1 MNSSNGRRHDAD
13 TVVRSTSR
21 KSPELERLAD
31 AQATL
36 DDARRNAKWKREC
49 KNLQSASH
57 AVQVAALAAHD
68 AGHGWA
74 EIGDVL
80 GIERAMPQPTTA
92 PVAAVPATPPTPAVA
107 PVLEPVTE
115 LDPARRRTH
124 HVVTATQHLFP
135 EKRQW
140 AAN

>member
-1 MNSSNGRRHDAD
+1 MNSFRGRRRE
-13 TVVRSTSR
+13 TNTEVRTSSR
-21 KSPELERLAD
+21 NSPELDRLVD

-68 AGHGWA
+68 AGISWA

-80 GIERAMPQPTTA
+80 GIERAMPHA
-92 PVAAVPATPPTPAVA
+92 GAATVTPEPTPPVV
-107 PVLEPVTE
+107 PVHDTVTE
-115 LDPARRRTH
+115 LDPTRHRNH
-124 HVVTATQHLFP
+124 HVVTAAAQHFFP
-135 EKRQW
+135 EQRQW
-140 AAN
+140 ATS

>member
-1 MNSSNGRRHDAD
+1 MTSSNGRRTDAD
-13 TVVRSTSR
+13 AVVRSISR
-21 KSPELERLAD
+21 NSPELERLIE

-36 DDARRNAKWKREC
+36 DHARRNAKWKREC

-57 AVQVAALAAHD
+57 AVQVAALAAHA
-68 AGHGWA
+68 AGIGWA

-80 GIERAMPQPTTA
+80 GIERAMPQPSTA
-92 PVAAVPATPPTPAVA
+92 TVAPLPTPPPS

-115 LDPARRRTH
+115 LDPARHRNH
-124 HVVTATQHLFP
+124 HVVTAAQHLFP
-135 EKRQW
+135 DKRQW

>member
-1 MNSSNGRRHDAD
+1 MNSSDGRRHDAD
-13 TVVRSTSR
+13 AVVRSTSR
-21 KSPELERLAD
+21 NSPELERLAE

-36 DDARRNAKWKREC
+36 DRARRNAKWKREC

-68 AGHGWA
+68 AGFGWA

-80 GIERAMPQPTTA
+80 GIERAMPQPTAANEA
-92 PVAAVPATPPTPAVA
+92 PVPTPTLALA
-107 PVLEPVTE
+107 PVVEPVTE
-115 LDPARRRTH
+115 LDPVRHRNH
-124 HVVTATQHLFP
+124 HVVTAAQHLFP

>member
-1 MNSSNGRRHDAD
+1 MNSSDGRRHDEDA
-13 TVVRSTSR
+13 VVRSTSR
-21 KSPELERLAD
+21 NSPELERLAE

-36 DDARRNAKWKREC
+36 DRARRNAKWKREC

-68 AGHGWA
+68 AGFGWA

-80 GIERAMPQPTTA
+80 GIERAMPQPTAASEA
-92 PVAAVPATPPTPAVA
+92 PVATPTLALA

-115 LDPARRRTH
+115 LDPVRQRNH
-124 HVVTATQHLFP
+124 HVVTAAQHLFP

>member
-1 MNSSNGRRHDAD
+1 MNSSNGRRHDTDA
-13 TVVRSTSR
+13 VVRSTSR
-21 KSPELERLAD
+21 NSPELERLAA

-36 DDARRNAKWKREC
+36 DLARRNAKWKREC

-68 AGHGWA
+68 AGIGWA

-92 PVAAVPATPPTPAVA
+92 SVAPVPTPAPA
-107 PVLEPVTE
+107 PPPVLEVVTE
-115 LDPARRRTH
+115 LDPARHRNH
-124 HVVTATQHLFP
+124 HVVTAAQHLFP

>member
-13 TVVRSTSR
+13 AVVRSTSR
-21 KSPELERLAD
+21 NSPELERLAQ
-31 AQATL
+31 AQAAL
-36 DDARRNAKWKREC
+36 DHARRNAKWKREC

-68 AGHGWA
+68 AGFGWA

-92 PVAAVPATPPTPAVA
+92 SEPPAPTPTLALA
-107 PVLEPVTE
+107 PVLEPVAE
-115 LDPARRRTH
+115 LEHNRHRNH
-124 HVVTATQHLFP
+124 HVVTAAQHLFP

>member
-1 MNSSNGRRHDAD
+1 MTSSNGRRTDAD
-13 TVVRSTSR
+13 AVVRSISR
-21 KSPELERLAD
+21 NSPELERLIE

-36 DDARRNAKWKREC
+36 DHARRNAKWKREC

-57 AVQVAALAAHD
+57 AVQVAALAAHA
-68 AGHGWA
+68 AGIGWA

-80 GIERAMPQPTTA
+80 GIERAMPQPSTA
-92 PVAAVPATPPTPAVA
+92 TVAPLPTPPPP

-115 LDPARRRTH
+115 LDPARHRNH
-124 HVVTATQHLFP
+124 HVVTAAQHLFP
-135 EKRQW
+135 DKRQW

>member
-1 MNSSNGRRHDAD
+1 MKKANGRRHDAD
-13 TVVRSTSR
+13 AVVRSASR
-21 KSPELERLAD
+21 NSPELERLIK

-68 AGHGWA
+68 AGIGWA

-80 GIERAMPQPTTA
+80 GIERAMPQPSA
-92 PVAAVPATPPTPAVA
+92 AAVAPPPTPPPALA

-115 LDPARRRTH
+115 LDTVRHRNH
-124 HVVTATQHLFP
+124 HVVTAAPHLFP

>member
-13 TVVRSTSR
+13 AVVRSTSR
-21 KSPELERLAD
+21 NSPELERLAA

-36 DDARRNAKWKREC
+36 DLARRNAKWKREC

-68 AGHGWA
+68 AGIGWA

-80 GIERAMPQPTTA
+80 GIERAMPQPATA
-92 PVAAVPATPPTPAVA
+92 TVAPAPTPTPVTA
-107 PVLEPVTE
+107 PVLEVVTE
-115 LDPARRRTH
+115 LDPTRHRNH
-124 HVVTATQHLFP
+124 HVVTAAQHLFP

>member
-1 MNSSNGRRHDAD
+1 MKSSNGRRHDAD
-13 TVVRSTSR
+13 AVVRSTSR
-21 KSPELERLAD
+21 NSPELERLAA
-31 AQATL
+31 AQAAL
-36 DDARRNAKWKREC
+36 DLARRNAKWKREC

-68 AGHGWA
+68 AGIGWA

-80 GIERAMPQPTTA
+80 GIERAMPQPPTA
-92 PVAAVPATPPTPAVA
+92 TVAPAPTPAPA
-107 PVLEPVTE
+107 PVLEVVTE
-115 LDPARRRTH
+115 LDPTRHRNH
-124 HVVTATQHLFP
+124 HVVTAAQHLFP

>member
-13 TVVRSTSR
+13 AVVRSTSR
-21 KSPELERLAD
+21 NSPELERLAD

-36 DDARRNAKWKREC
+36 DRARRNAKWKREC

-68 AGHGWA
+68 AGFGWA

-92 PVAAVPATPPTPAVA
+92 SVAPVPTTTPTAALA
-107 PVLEPVTE
+107 PVLEAVTE
-115 LDPARRRTH
+115 LDPARHRTH
-124 HVVTATQHLFP
+124 HVVLSLIHI
-135 EKRQW
+135 
-140 AAN
+140 

>member
-1 MNSSNGRRHDAD
+1 MSSSNGRRNDANA
-13 TVVRSTSR
+13 VVGSTFQR
-21 KSPELERLAD
+21 CPELQRLIE

-36 DDARRNAKWKREC
+36 DHARRHAKWKREC

-68 AGHGWA
+68 AGIGWA

-80 GIERAMPQPTTA
+80 GIERAMPQPTA
-92 PVAAVPATPPTPAVA
+92 PVVAPEPIPEPAPEPVAA
-107 PVLEPVTE
+107 
-115 LDPARRRTH
+115 LDISRHRTQ
-124 HVVTATQHLFP
+124 HVVTAALHHLP

-140 AAN
+140 ATG

>member
-1 MNSSNGRRHDAD
+1 MNSSNGRRNDAD
-13 TVVRSTSR
+13 AVVRSTSR
-21 KSPELERLAD
+21 NSPELERLIE

-36 DDARRNAKWKREC
+36 DHARRNAKWKREC

-68 AGHGWA
+68 AGIGWA

-80 GIERAMPQPTTA
+80 GIERAMPQPSTA
-92 PVAAVPATPPTPAVA
+92 TVA
-107 PVLEPVTE
+107 PVPTPPALPVLETVTE
-115 LDPARRRTH
+115 LDPTRHRNH
-124 HVVTATQHLFP
+124 HVVTAAQHLFP

>member
-1 MNSSNGRRHDAD
+1 MNSSDGRRNDAD
-13 TVVRSTSR
+13 AVVRSTSR
-21 KSPELERLAD
+21 NSPELERLAQ
-31 AQATL
+31 AQAAL
-36 DDARRNAKWKREC
+36 DHARRNAKWKREC

-68 AGHGWA
+68 AGFGWA

-92 PVAAVPATPPTPAVA
+92 SEPPTPTLALA
-107 PVLEPVTE
+107 PVLEPVAE
-115 LDPARRRTH
+115 LDPNRHRNH
-124 HVVTATQHLFP
+124 HVVTAAPHLFP

>member
-1 MNSSNGRRHDAD
+1 MNSSDGRRHDAD
-13 TVVRSTSR
+13 VVVRSTSR
-21 KSPELERLAD
+21 NSPELERLAE

-36 DDARRNAKWKREC
+36 DRARRNAKWKREC

-68 AGHGWA
+68 AGFGWA

-80 GIERAMPQPTTA
+80 GIERAMPQPAAASEA
-92 PVAAVPATPPTPAVA
+92 PVPTPVLA

-115 LDPARRRTH
+115 LDPARRRNH
-124 HVVTATQHLFP
+124 HVITAAQHLFP

>member
-1 MNSSNGRRHDAD
+1 MKSSNGRRNDAD
-13 TVVRSTSR
+13 AEVRSTSR
-21 KSPELERLAD
+21 NSPELERLIE

-36 DDARRNAKWKREC
+36 DHARRNAKWKREC

-68 AGHGWA
+68 AGIGWA

-92 PVAAVPATPPTPAVA
+92 TVAPLPTSSAP
-107 PVLEPVTE
+107 PVLEPVDVLE
-115 LDPARRRTH
+115 PARRRS
-124 HVVTATQHLFP
+124 HVVTAAQHLFP

>member
-13 TVVRSTSR
+13 EVVRSTSR
-21 KSPELERLAD
+21 NSPELERLAD
-31 AQATL
+31 AQARL
-36 DDARRNAKWKREC
+36 DLARRNAKWKREC

-68 AGHGWA
+68 AGFGWA

-92 PVAAVPATPPTPAVA
+92 SVAPVPTTTPALA
-107 PVLEPVTE
+107 PVLEAVTE
-115 LDPARRRTH
+115 LDPARHLTH
-124 HVVTATQHLFP
+124 HVVTAAQHLFP

>member
-21 KSPELERLAD
+21 NSPELERLIK

-36 DDARRNAKWKREC
+36 DHARRNAKWKREC
-49 KNLQSASH
+49 KNLQSDSH

-68 AGHGWA
+68 AGIGWA

-80 GIERAMPQPTTA
+80 GIERAMPQPST
-92 PVAAVPATPPTPAVA
+92 PVVTHLPIPEPE
-107 PVLEPVTE
+107 LEPV
-115 LDPARRRTH
+115 LPRTLH
-124 HVVTATQHLFP
+124 HFP
-135 EKRQW
+135 EPRQW
-140 AAN
+140 VAG

>member
-1 MNSSNGRRHDAD
+1 MKSSNGRRHDTNA
-13 TVVRSTSR
+13 VVRSTSR
-21 KSPELERLAD
+21 NSPELERLIE

-36 DDARRNAKWKREC
+36 DHARRNAKWKREC

-57 AVQVAALAAHD
+57 AVQVAALAAHE
-68 AGHGWA
+68 AGIGWA

-80 GIERAMPQPTTA
+80 GIERAMPQPSSATVT
-92 PVAAVPATPPTPAVA
+92 PLPTPPPP
-107 PVLEPVTE
+107 PVHEPVIE
-115 LDPARRRTH
+115 LDPARHRNH
-124 HVVTATQHLFP
+124 HVVTAAQHLFP

>member
-13 TVVRSTSR
+13 AVVRSTSLN
-21 KSPELERLAD
+21 SPELERLAA

-36 DDARRNAKWKREC
+36 DLARRNAKWKREC

-68 AGHGWA
+68 AGIGWA

-80 GIERAMPQPTTA
+80 GIERAMPQPTIASEA
-92 PVAAVPATPPTPAVA
+92 PVPPPTLALS
-107 PVLEPVTE
+107 PVLEPLAE
-115 LDPARRRTH
+115 LDPTRHRNH
-124 HVVTATQHLFP
+124 HVVTAAQHLFP

-140 AAN
+140 AAT

>member
-1 MNSSNGRRHDAD
+1 MKSSNGRRHDAD
-13 TVVRSTSR
+13 AVVRSTSR
-21 KSPELERLAD
+21 NSPELERLAA

-36 DDARRNAKWKREC
+36 DLARRNAKWKREC
-49 KNLQSASH
+49 KTLQSASH

-68 AGHGWA
+68 AGIGWA

-92 PVAAVPATPPTPAVA
+92 TIAPAPAPTAPAPA
-107 PVLEPVTE
+107 PLLEVVTE
-115 LDPARRRTH
+115 LDPARHRNH
-124 HVVTATQHLFP
+124 QVVTAAQHLFP

>member
-13 TVVRSTSR
+13 AVVRSTSR
-21 KSPELERLAD
+21 NSPELERLAE

-36 DDARRNAKWKREC
+36 DRARRNAKWKREC

-68 AGHGWA
+68 AGIGWA

-80 GIERAMPQPTTA
+80 GIERAMPQPTT
-92 PVAAVPATPPTPAVA
+92 PSAVPVPTSTPAPA
-107 PVLEPVTE
+107 PALEVVTE
-115 LDPARRRTH
+115 LDPARHRNH
-124 HVVTATQHLFP
+124 SVVTAAQHLFP

>member
-1 MNSSNGRRHDAD
+1 MKSSNGRRHDAD
-13 TVVRSTSR
+13 AVVRSTSR
-21 KSPELERLAD
+21 NSPELERLAA

-36 DDARRNAKWKREC
+36 DLARRNAKWKREC

-68 AGHGWA
+68 AGIGWA

-80 GIERAMPQPTTA
+80 GIERAMPQPTTET
-92 PVAAVPATPPTPAVA
+92 PAPTPTVVLA
-107 PVLEPVTE
+107 PALEVVTE
-115 LDPARRRTH
+115 LDPARHRNH
-124 HVVTATQHLFP
+124 SVVTAAQHLFP
-135 EKRQW
+135 EKKQW

>member
-1 MNSSNGRRHDAD
+1 MNSSDGRRNDAD
-13 TVVRSTSR
+13 AVVRSTSR
-21 KSPELERLAD
+21 NSPELERLAA

-36 DDARRNAKWKREC
+36 DLARRNAKWKREC

-68 AGHGWA
+68 AGIGWA

-80 GIERAMPQPTTA
+80 GIERAMPQPATA
-92 PVAAVPATPPTPAVA
+92 TVAPAPTPTPVTA
-107 PVLEPVTE
+107 PVLEVVTE
-115 LDPARRRTH
+115 LDPTRHRNH
-124 HVVTATQHLFP
+124 HVVTAAQHLFP

>member
-13 TVVRSTSR
+13 AVVRTTSR
-21 KSPELERLAD
+21 NSPELERLIE

-36 DDARRNAKWKREC
+36 EHARRNAKWKREC

-68 AGHGWA
+68 AGIGWA

-80 GIERAMPQPTTA
+80 GIERAMPQPSAATDA
-92 PVAAVPATPPTPAVA
+92 PPPTPPPPLP

-115 LDPARRRTH
+115 LDPARRRNH
-124 HVVTATQHLFP
+124 HVVTAAQHLFP
-135 EKRQW
+135 DKRQW